1 MFRQIDNFQWRDG
14 QSIYDRWPRG
24 RIIQDNNVIKNY
36 LNFPVTLV
44 FTNFNQK
51 ITVQNNDGWFGIG
64 IINNSKYINILPFE
78 GTSFNI
84 INSDF
89 NKYKTSSQKRRDE
102 CMFDLPKMLLGQ
114 SISLMIKDNVLHFII
129 NDIHYP
135 LWSLEQYGDI
145 EWDMF
150 ITMNKCEIEI

>member
-1 MFRQIDNFQWRDG
+1 
-14 QSIYDRWPRG
+14 
-24 RIIQDNNVIKNY
+24 
-36 LNFPVTLV
+36 
-44 FTNFNQK
+44 
-51 ITVQNNDGWFGIG
+51 
-64 IINNSKYINILPFE
+64 
-78 GTSFNI
+78 
-84 INSDF
+84 
-89 NKYKTSSQKRRDE
+89 
-102 CMFDLPKMLLGQ
+102 MFDLPKMLLGQ